1 MWSVWSVFVS
11 CRSRRTQM
19 ISFMICSMGV
29 MLQIFVPMCFERSW
43 MVKPPKPNLHHE
55 SRYLKH
61 WNLILL
67 SILLSRILHCFSR
80 HLVHTQVDFS
90 SSLGPDPLVLWRCSA
105 TFWTASS
112 CGARGCCAM
121 SGGHLLFQSTCCWW
135 LRLVKSLFRTV
146 KVLISQAQSAWLHRT
161 FLGTYTSNLTIHW
174 FLV

>member
-67 SILLSRILHCFSR
+67 NSTFQNSPLFFQTPGPHTSWFFKLSRTRPFGPLTLLSH
-80 HLVHTQVDFS
+80 
-90 SSLGPDPLVLWRCSA
+90 VLDRLIVWRQRVLCNVRRAPVVSVNV
-105 TFWTASS
+105 
-112 CGARGCCAM
+112 
-121 SGGHLLFQSTCCWW
+121 LLM
-135 LRLVKSLFRTV
+135 V
-146 KVLISQAQSAWLHRT
+146 KVGEVFIPDC
-161 FLGTYTSNLTIHW
+161 
-174 FLV
+174 